1 MPENKVEKLSTNQS
15 VIQGLNPLEMQ
26 SEPIKTLE
34 QIREAIAF
42 SGFTEEDFAVF
53 AHMEFADRMA
63 DIRAHIKPKLI
74 QLGQL
79 LPERLSA
86 VIDEPLYAHV
96 AQHLRR
102 TVNPPIQT
110 WVAFSPEQR
119 AYKPF
124 VHLRVA
130 ISGEQVQLLAFVE
143 DYADEKVTFA
153 NNLERNAEALGA
165 YFAFHPAIHS
175 FDMQD
180 ADGKPLSGH
189 ALDDATLCEFAR
201 RMKRVKG
208 QHARFGIPF
217 ARTHPVLQNG
227 PELVDAIVEDLR
239 KLKPLY
245 DCGKPDFV
253 FTYAPEPVLIPEY

>member
-1 MPENKVEKLSTNQS
+1 MPENKVEKLGTKQS
-15 VIQGLNPLEMQ
+15 EKQSLNPLEPR

-34 QIREAIAF
+34 QIREAAAF

-53 AHMEFADRMA
+53 AHSGFADRMA
-63 DIRAHIKPKLI
+63 DLRAHIKPKLI

-79 LPERLSA
+79 VPERLSA
-86 VIDEPLYAHV
+86 VIGQPLYAHV

-102 TVNPPIQT
+102 TVNPPVQT

-130 ISGEQVQLLAFVE
+130 ISGEQVELLAFVE

-153 NNLERNAEALGA
+153 DNLERNAEALGA
-165 YFAFHPAIHS
+165 YFGYHPSIHS

-189 ALDDATLCEFAR
+189 TLDAATLSDFAR

-227 PELVDAIVEDLR
+227 PEFVDAIVEDLR

-253 FTYAPEPVLIPEY
+253 FTYAPEPVLIT